1 MSPKLTAIA
10 LVALLATAL
19 RGSASAHE
27 ARPAYLELVESQG
40 GRVEVLWKKP
50 ARGEAQLAIDPVLP
64 LAPALPGGC
73 LEVGAPRSEALP
85 DASIVRRTLDCG
97 AAGLAGREIRID
109 GLARTFVD
117 VLVRIER
124 PDRQSTIEVLKPT
137 RPFMWVPSAGAAWT
151 ATALTYL
158 RLGIEHILLG
168 VDHLLFVLGLL
179 LLVDDRRT
187 LIETITAFT
196 VAHSL
201 TLAVATLGYAS
212 APLPPLNAAI
222 ALSILCLGPE
232 IVRKHRGETSLTVRF
247 PYVVAFGFG
256 LLHGFGF
263 ASGLALTGIPA
274 SEIPSALLFF
284 NVGVEAGQLAFVFMV
299 LALERAFSQLQ
310 MQWPAFVAG
319 APAYAIGVGG
329 AYWTID
335 RTVRMFTGG

>member
-1 MSPKLTAIA
+1 MSPKRAMLALL
-10 LVALLATAL
+10 LVAALAGTAM
-19 RGSASAHE
+19 AHE
-27 ARPAYLELVESQG
+27 ARPAYLELTESRD

-50 ARGEAQLAIDPVLP
+50 ASGALQLAIDPVLP
-64 LAPALPGGC
+64 MAPAVADGC
-73 LEVGAPRSEALP
+73 SEIGAPRSDTIA
-85 DASIVRRTLDCG
+85 DAMIMRRTLDCG
-97 AAGLAGREIRID
+97 PGGLAGREISID

-124 PDRQSTIEVLKPT
+124 PDGRSYVEVLRPT
-137 RPFMWVPSAGAAWT
+137 RPFMTVPQAGGSWT
-151 ATALTYL
+151 ATASTYF

-179 LLVDDRRT
+179 LLVDNRRT

-222 ALSILCLGPE
+222 ALSILFLGPE
-232 IVRKHRGETSLTVRF
+232 IVRKWRGETSLAVRY
-247 PYVVAFGFG
+247 PYLVAFGFG

-263 ASGLALTGIPA
+263 ASGLALTGIPS

-284 NVGVEAGQLAFVFMV
+284 NVGVEAGQLAFVFVV
-299 LALERAFSQLQ
+299 LGLERAFRSLE
-310 MQWPAFVAG
+310 MRWPAFVEAV
-319 APAYAIGVGG
+319 PAYAIGVSG